1 MTILIVYATN
11 SGSTYLAGER
21 IMKILH
27 SGGHEVEMVEA
38 KNARADQ
45 IKKFDLVVF
54 GSPSWM
60 IGGAESVPQEHML
73 TLLEQMRRARK
84 APARFAAYGCG
95 EKSFTIFCGAVD
107 YIDTVLKSLGSK
119 KVLASLKIDGY
130 YFHLLDNQKIVDKWA
145 NELLRVL

>member
-21 IMKILH
+21 IMKILRV
-27 SGGHEVEMVEA
+27 GGHEVEMVEA
-38 KNARADQ
+38 KTARVDQ
-45 IKKFDLVVF
+45 IKKYDLVIF
-54 GSPSWM
+54 GSPTWH
-60 IGGAESVPQEHML
+60 IGGSQAMPQEHML
-73 TLLEQMRRARK
+73 ALLEKMRHSAK
-84 APARFAAYGCG
+84 APARFAAFGCG

-119 KVLASLKIDGY
+119 KTLPSLKIDGY